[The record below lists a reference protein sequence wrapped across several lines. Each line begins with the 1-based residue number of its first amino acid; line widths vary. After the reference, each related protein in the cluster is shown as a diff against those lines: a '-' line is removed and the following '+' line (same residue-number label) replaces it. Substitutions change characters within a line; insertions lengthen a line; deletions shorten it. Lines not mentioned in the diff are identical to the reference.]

1 MERVAQPSGTVTLV
15 FTDIEGS
22 TTLLAS
28 LGESVYAEALE
39 QHRELLRQAFARH
52 RGYEVGTEGDAF
64 FVAFLAAVDAV
75 NAAAEG
81 QRLIAS
87 ASWPGGETLR
97 VRMGIHSGTPLVISG
112 NYVGLDV
119 HRAARIMAVASGGQV
134 LCSEATRSRVDGA
147 ALRDLGWHRLKDLSE
162 PVRLYQLG
170 EGDFPPLRSLS
181 RASLPVVS
189 GALLGREVELAR
201 IRELLSAGTQLVTLT
216 GPGGSGKTRLAL
228 QVAADLVD
236 NYRDGVYFVAL
247 APLGDTEAVYGAVAG
262 AIGLRPGDDLDAFLK
277 GSRLLLVLDSAEH
290 LAGVRD
296 VVARLLADGIAVV
309 VTSRERLHL
318 GVEHVLPVDPL
329 SDAAAAELFVE
340 RAMASG
346 RDVLADETV
355 GSLCRRLDNLPLAVE
370 LAAARARVLSPA
382 AMLDRLDR
390 ALPFLTGGPQDAPER
405 QRTLRAT
412 IDWSYDLLTEDER
425 AALRRLAVF
434 RDTFGLPA
442 AEAVAEAT
450 MDTVGSLV
458 DKSLLKPLA
467 DDRFLMLETVREF
480 ALEQLAGADDADA
493 TVGRHARWYRDQVL
507 ALAPERDGPRAEKLL
522 AWYALEEANTWAALD
537 ALLLDAP
544 EEALALADELGPYWA
559 AGGRRLRGRDW
570 MRQALEGRAPTA
582 RDCQR
587 LGYLQHQVGDFD
599 DAERNFESALQLAL
613 DQGDLE
619 AQARALEML
628 SVLSRI
634 RNDNERSAA
643 LGRRAVA
650 AATSSDGNDLQL
662 SRARQALA
670 DPLIALSEYDE
681 ARRLLDANYA
691 SYAAAGNEIDL
702 AMTDAR
708 LGHLELLEGRPAAAR
723 ARCQS
728 SIDTFARL
736 GVDFYAAPPLAYLGA
751 TDVMEGRLDDA
762 VHTYAQSLELALGSG
777 NTLVPPFALLGAA
790 TAARRLNPPAAAR
803 LLATATTQLEA
814 RHAAESEPFR
824 SQADAARQEIRNVL
838 GKPEFEHETLHGR
851 TMTLEQATAA
861 VRELA
866 GYPKETG

>member
-1 MERVAQPSGTVTLV
+1 MEGVAQPSGTVTLV

-28 LGESVYAEALE
+28 LGELVYAEALE
-39 QHRELLRQAFARH
+39 QHRDLLRKAFTRH

-75 NAAAEG
+75 NAAVEG
-81 QRLIAS
+81 QRLLAS
-87 ASWPGGETLR
+87 ASWPGGGTFR
-97 VRMGIHSGTPLVISG
+97 VRMGIHTGTPLVISG

-119 HRAARIMAVASGGQV
+119 HRAARIMAVAYGGQV

-147 ALRDLGWHRLKDLSE
+147 AVLDLGWHRLKDLSE

-170 EGDFPPLRSLS
+170 EADFPPLRSLN
-181 RASLPVVS
+181 RASLPVAS

-201 IRELLSAGTQLVTLT
+201 IREVLSAGARLVTLT

-236 NYRDGVYFVAL
+236 SYRDGVYFVAL
-247 APLGDTEAVYGAVAG
+247 APLGDKEAVHGAVAG

-277 GSRLLLVLDSAEH
+277 GSRLLLVLDNAEH

-296 VVARLLADGIAVV
+296 IVARLLTDGVAVV

-318 GVEHVLPVDPL
+318 GVEHVMPVDPL

-340 RAMASG
+340 RAAASG

-370 LAAARARVLSPA
+370 LAAARARLLSPA

-412 IDWSYDLLTEDER
+412 IEWSYNLLTEDER

-442 AEAVAEAT
+442 AEAVAQASIET
-450 MDTVGSLV
+450 IGSLV
-458 DKSLLKPLA
+458 DKSLLKPVE

-480 ALEQLAGADDADA
+480 AVEQLEGADEADA
-493 TVGRHARWYRDQVL
+493 TVGRHAHWYRDQML
-507 ALAPERDGPRAEKLL
+507 ALAPERDGPRAEELL
-522 AWYALEEANTWAALD
+522 AWYALEQANTWAALD
-537 ALLLDAP
+537 ALLVEAP
-544 EEALALADELGPYWA
+544 EDALALADELGPYWA
-559 AGGRRLRGRDW
+559 ARGEMLRGRDW
-570 MRQALEGRAPTA
+570 MRQVLEERVPTV

-587 LGYLQHQVGDFD
+587 LGYLLHQVGDFD
-599 DAERNFESALQLAL
+599 EAEENFERALQLAL
-613 DQGDLE
+613 DQGDFA
-619 AQARALEML
+619 AQSRALEML
-628 SVLSRI
+628 CVLSRL
-634 RNDNERSAA
+634 RDDNERSAE
-643 LGRRAVA
+643 LGRRAVE
-650 AATSSDGNDLQL
+650 AATASGGNELQL

-670 DPLIALSEYDE
+670 DPLRVLGDYDE
-681 ARRLLDANYA
+681 ARGLLYANQAAYK
-691 SYAAAGNEIDL
+691 AAGNAVDL
-702 AMTDAR
+702 AMTDA
-708 LGHLELLEGRPAAAR
+708 HLADLDLLEGRPAAAR

-728 SIDTFARL
+728 AIDTFDRL
-736 GVDFYAAPPLAYLGA
+736 GLDVYLGTPLAYLGA

-762 VHTYAQSLELALGSG
+762 LRTYAQALELALGSG
-777 NTLVPPFALLGAA
+777 NTTTALFALLGAA
-790 TAARRLNPPAAAR
+790 AAARERNPPAAAR
-803 LLATATTQLEA
+803 LLATATTQFEA
-814 RHAAESEPFR
+814 RHISKQEPFR
-824 SQADAARQEIRNVL
+824 SQADTARDEIRSIL
-838 GKPEFEHETLHGR
+838 GDPEFEHETLHGR
-851 TMTLEQATAA
+851 TMTLHQAAAA
-861 VRELA
+861 VRELLS
-866 GYPKETG
+866 PL